1 MKNGGPREDAA
12 FELSSSTVASPK
24 TLSRERQEQTIR
36 LAGGGQNMALTPI
49 SVTIEREFDLL
60 RKQWENRVFVKL
72 YVSMRTSGL
81 LAKISDKDLRT
92 LITLATFMDEDG
104 RCYPS
109 QARLAKA
116 LGITQAGVA
125 KRMKTLLAFRWNG
138 KPLVT
143 AVKVRTRGGR
153 FENSIYTIL
162 PETSL
167 RIFDRAKGKAI

>member
-1 MKNGGPREDAA
+1 
-12 FELSSSTVASPK
+12 
-24 TLSRERQEQTIR
+24 
-36 LAGGGQNMALTPI
+36 MALTPI
-49 SVTIEREFDLL
+49 SVIVEREFDLV
-60 RKQWENRVFVKL
+60 RKQWENQVFVKL

-81 LAKISDKDLRT
+81 LASISDKDLRT

-125 KRMKTLLAFRWNG
+125 KRMKTLLAFRWQG
-138 KPLVT
+138 KPLVI
-143 AVKVRTRGGR
+143 AAKVRTRNGR
-153 FENSIYTIL
+153 FENTIYTIL

-167 RIFDRAKGKAI
+167 RIFDQDPKSAV